1 MFQLKETLK
10 TRRTTNV
17 INIVGLFNDGG
28 PIVMRLE
35 LYNVN
40 EELNDEQWHSEEK
53 ERVSNISWH
62 HDQRLHTTTY

>member
-35 LYNVN
+35 LCNVN
-40 EELNDEQWHSEEK
+40 EELNDEQ
-53 ERVSNISWH
+53 
-62 HDQRLHTTTY
+62 